1 MAESYLNIACY
12 PLAKYGAEQLSKRLG
27 MKFLYLPFSFD
38 YNEIDT
44 QLKSLVKEMPG
55 CEMPDTSLLQKK
67 CERMLKETKT
77 LVGDTPIAIDATVV
91 PRFLGL
97 TKLLI
102 THGFSVVKVFADGF
116 LAEEK
121 ADYLWLKKNAPHLK
135 IGATIHPNMRVCPR
149 NSQEKVLAI
158 GQKAAYFSGTEHFV
172 NMVEGGGLHGYDGI
186 CELCLKIQEAYQ
198 TKKDTRD
205 LIVRKGLGCESCV

>member
-1 MAESYLNIACY
+1 M
-12 PLAKYGAEQLSKRLG
+12 
-27 MKFLYLPFSFD
+27 
-38 YNEIDT
+38 
-44 QLKSLVKEMPG
+44 
-55 CEMPDTSLLQKK
+55 
-67 CERMLKETKT
+67 
-77 LVGDTPIAIDATVV
+77 
-91 PRFLGL
+91 
-97 TKLLI
+97 
-102 THGFSVVKVFADGF
+102 
-116 LAEEK
+116 AEEK

-149 NSQEKVLAI
+149 NSQEKVTCNRTKRPLI
-158 GQKAAYFSGTEHFV
+158 FLGTEHFV